1 MQSQAIYL
9 DPEINLKQVAVAMG
23 VSTESLSF
31 LLNQKLKITFRDYLN
46 QHRIAAVKKQI
57 DARTKKTELSSQ
69 SILDMALAAGFN
81 SQASFYR
88 AFKKFVGQ
96 TPLQY
101 SQRSNWIIDLIVL
114 MSWIERMRAME
125 ITKMRF
131 Y

>member
-1 MQSQAIYL
+1 MQAQAIYL
-9 DPEINLKQVAVAMG
+9 DPDISIKHVAVAMG

-57 DARTKKTELSSQ
+57 DARTNKTDLSSQ

-101 SQRSNWIIDLIVL
+101 SQRSD
-114 MSWIERMRAME
+114 
-125 ITKMRF
+125 
-131 Y
+131 